1 LRYDC
6 RISCTNS
13 KALAPVEKFSEVK
26 AMSTNSS
33 EISLLLDQYREG
45 QAEAFGKLMALVYD
59 DLRRLAAWQLQTE
72 RQEHTLQPTAL
83 VHEAYLKLAGQNPVD
98 WQNKA
103 HFFALAA
110 QVMRHILVDHARAK
124 QRAKRGGG
132 QVSVALDEALELSHP
147 SEPGLVELDEALNTL
162 ARQDA
167 RKSRIV
173 ELRYFGGLSIEETAD
188 VLGVSPAT
196 VRREWTL
203 AKAWLR
209 CELDKGASA
218 D

>member
-1 LRYDC
+1 
-6 RISCTNS
+6 
-13 KALAPVEKFSEVK
+13 
-26 AMSTNSS
+26 MSTNSS
-33 EISLLLDQYREG
+33 EISLLLDQYRDG

-72 RQEHTLQPTAL
+72 RPDHTLQPTAL
-83 VHEAYLKLAGQNPVD
+83 VHEAYLKLAGQNPIE

-124 QRAKRGGG
+124 QRDKRGGG
-132 QVSVALDEALELSHP
+132 QTNVALDEAIKLSNT
-147 SEPGLVELDEALNTL
+147 SEPGLVELDEALSAL
-162 ARQDA
+162 AERDA

-173 ELRYFGGLSIEETAD
+173 ELRYFGGLSIEETAE
-188 VLGVSPAT
+188 VLGISPAT

-203 AKAWLR
+203 AKAWLQR
-209 CELDKGASA
+209 ELRKDAGVH
-218 D
+218 

>member
-1 LRYDC
+1 
-6 RISCTNS
+6 
-13 KALAPVEKFSEVK
+13 
-26 AMSTNSS
+26 MSTNSS
-33 EISLLLDQYREG
+33 EISLLLDRYRDG
-45 QAEAFGKLMALVYD
+45 QAEAFERLMELVYD

-72 RQEHTLQPTAL
+72 RSGHTLQPTAL
-83 VHEAYLKLAGQNPVD
+83 VHEAYLKLASQNPVE

-110 QVMRHILVDHARAK
+110 QVMRHILVDHARAR
-124 QRAKRGGG
+124 QRDKRGGG
-132 QVSVALDEALELSHP
+132 QISVALDEALELSRP
-147 SEPGLVELDEALNTL
+147 SEPGLVKLDEALSML

-188 VLGVSPAT
+188 VLGISPTT

-209 CELDKGASA
+209 RELGKDAGA

>member
-1 LRYDC
+1 
-6 RISCTNS
+6 
-13 KALAPVEKFSEVK
+13 
-26 AMSTNSS
+26 MSTNSS
-33 EISLLLDQYREG
+33 EISLLLDQYRDG
-45 QAEAFGKLMALVYD
+45 QAEAFGKLMGLVYD

-72 RQEHTLQPTAL
+72 RTEHTLQPTAL
-83 VHEAYLKLAGQNPVD
+83 VHEAYLKLADQNPVD

-124 QRAKRGGG
+124 QRDKRGGG
-132 QVSVALDEALELSHP
+132 QTSVPLDEALKLSRT

-162 ARQDA
+162 AGQDA

-188 VLGVSPAT
+188 VLGISPTT

-209 CELDKGASA
+209 RELSKGASA

>member
-1 LRYDC
+1 
-6 RISCTNS
+6 
-13 KALAPVEKFSEVK
+13 
-26 AMSTNSS
+26 MSRNSS

-59 DLRRLAAWQLQTE
+59 DLRRIAAWQLQTE
-72 RQEHTLQPTAL
+72 RSEHTLQPTAL
-83 VHEAYLKLAGQNPVD
+83 VHEAYLKLAVQNPVD

-110 QVMRHILVDHARAK
+110 QVMRHILVDHARGK
-124 QRAKRGGG
+124 QRVKRGGG
-132 QVSVALDEALELSHP
+132 QVSVSMDEALELSHP
-147 SEPGLVELDEALNTL
+147 SEPELVELDEALNTL
-162 ARQDA
+162 ARQDE
-167 RKSRIV
+167 RKSRVV

-188 VLGVSPAT
+188 ALGISPAT

-209 CELDKGASA
+209 LELSKDAAAG
-218 D
+218 

>member
-1 LRYDC
+1 
-6 RISCTNS
+6 
-13 KALAPVEKFSEVK
+13 
-26 AMSTNSS
+26 MSTNSS

-45 QAEAFGKLMALVYD
+45 QPEAFGKLMALVYD

-83 VHEAYLKLAGQNPVD
+83 VHEAYLKLSGQNPVD

-110 QVMRHILVDHARAK
+110 QVMRHILVDHART
-124 QRAKRGGG
+124 RHRDKRGGG
-132 QVSVALDEALELSHP
+132 QDCVALDDALNLSHP

-162 ARQDA
+162 AQQDA
-167 RKSRIV
+167 RKCRIV
-173 ELRYFGGLSIEETAD
+173 ELRYFGGLSIDETAD

-209 CELDKGASA
+209 CELDKGANA
-218 D
+218 G

>member
-1 LRYDC
+1 
-6 RISCTNS
+6 
-13 KALAPVEKFSEVK
+13 
-26 AMSTNSS
+26 MSTNSS
-33 EISLLLDQYREG
+33 EISLLLDQYRDG
-45 QAEAFGKLMALVYD
+45 RPEAFGKLMALVYD

-72 RQEHTLQPTAL
+72 RPEHTLQPTAL

-98 WQNKA
+98 WRNKS

-110 QVMRHILVDHARAK
+110 QVMRHILVDHARAR
-124 QRAKRGGG
+124 QRDKRGGG
-132 QVSVALDEALELSHP
+132 QAGVSLDEALDLSHP
-147 SEPGLVELDEALNTL
+147 NEPGLVELDEALNAL

-173 ELRYFGGLSIEETAD
+173 ELRYFGGLSIEETAGL
-188 VLGVSPAT
+188 LGISPAT

-209 CELDKGASA
+209 HELGKGAGA
-218 D
+218 G

>member
-1 LRYDC
+1 
-6 RISCTNS
+6 
-13 KALAPVEKFSEVK
+13 
-26 AMSTNSS
+26 MSRNSS

-59 DLRRLAAWQLQTE
+59 DLRRIAAWQLQTE
-72 RQEHTLQPTAL
+72 RSEHTLQPTAL
-83 VHEAYLKLAGQNPVD
+83 VHEAYLKLAVQNPVD

-110 QVMRHILVDHARAK
+110 QVMRRILVDHARGK
-124 QRAKRGGG
+124 QRVKRGGG
-132 QVSVALDEALELSHP
+132 QVSVSMDEALELSHP
-147 SEPGLVELDEALNTL
+147 SEPELVELDEALNTL
-162 ARQDA
+162 ARQDE
-167 RKSRIV
+167 RKSRVV

-188 VLGVSPAT
+188 ALGISPAT

-209 CELDKGASA
+209 LELSKDAAAG
-218 D
+218 

>member
-1 LRYDC
+1 
-6 RISCTNS
+6 
-13 KALAPVEKFSEVK
+13 
-26 AMSTNSS
+26 
-33 EISLLLDQYREG
+33 
-45 QAEAFGKLMALVYD
+45 
-59 DLRRLAAWQLQTE
+59 
-72 RQEHTLQPTAL
+72 
-83 VHEAYLKLAGQNPVD
+83 
-98 WQNKA
+98 
-103 HFFALAA
+103 
-110 QVMRHILVDHARAK
+110 
-124 QRAKRGGG
+124 
-132 QVSVALDEALELSHP
+132 
-147 SEPGLVELDEALNTL
+147 LDEALNTL

>member
-1 LRYDC
+1 
-6 RISCTNS
+6 
-13 KALAPVEKFSEVK
+13 
-26 AMSTNSS
+26 MSTNSS
-33 EISLLLDQYREG
+33 EISLLLDQYRDG
-45 QAEAFGKLMALVYD
+45 QAEAFGQLMTLVYD

-72 RQEHTLQPTAL
+72 RSEHTLQPTAL
-83 VHEAYLKLAGQNPVD
+83 VHEAFLKLAGQSPVE
-98 WQNKA
+98 WQNKS

-110 QVMRHILVDHARAK
+110 QVMRHILVDHARTK
-124 QRAKRGGG
+124 QREKRGGG
-132 QVSVALDEALELSHP
+132 QISVSLDETLSLSHP

-162 ARQDA
+162 AAQDA

-188 VLGVSPAT
+188 VLGISPTT

-209 CELDKGASA
+209 REIGKDASA
-218 D
+218 C

>member
-1 LRYDC
+1 L
-6 RISCTNS
+6 ILFENN
-13 KALAPVEKFSEVK
+13 KEVK
-26 AMSTNSS
+26 AMSANSS
-33 EISLLLDQYREG
+33 EISLLLDQYRDG
-45 QAEAFGKLMALVYD
+45 HAEAFEKLMGLVYD
-59 DLRRLAAWQLQTE
+59 DLRRLAAWQMQTE
-72 RQEHTLQPTAL
+72 RPEHTLQPTAL

-103 HFFALAA
+103 HFFALAT
-110 QVMRHILVDHARAK
+110 QVMRHILVDHARTK
-124 QRAKRGGG
+124 QRDKRGGG
-132 QVSVALDEALELSHP
+132 QVIVALDEALKSSHP
-147 SEPGLVELDEALNTL
+147 GEPDLVELDEALSVL
-162 ARQDA
+162 AEQDP

-188 VLGVSPAT
+188 VLEISPTT

-209 CELDKGASA
+209 RQLGKDASA

>member
-1 LRYDC
+1 
-6 RISCTNS
+6 
-13 KALAPVEKFSEVK
+13 
-26 AMSTNSS
+26 MSTNSS

-45 QAEAFGKLMALVYD
+45 KAEAFGKLMALVYD
-59 DLRRLAAWQLQTE
+59 DLRRIAAWQLQTE
-72 RQEHTLQPTAL
+72 RSEHTLQPTAL

-110 QVMRHILVDHARAK
+110 QVMRHILVDHARGK

-132 QVSVALDEALELSHP
+132 QVSVSMDEALDLSHP

-162 ARQDA
+162 ARQDE
-167 RKSRIV
+167 RKCRVV

-188 VLGVSPAT
+188 ALGISPAT

-209 CELDKGASA
+209 CELGKDAG
-218 D
+218 

>member
-1 LRYDC
+1 
-6 RISCTNS
+6 
-13 KALAPVEKFSEVK
+13 
-26 AMSTNSS
+26 MSTNSS
-33 EISLLLDQYREG
+33 EISLLLDQYRDG
-45 QAEAFGKLMALVYD
+45 QAEAFERLMELVYD

-72 RQEHTLQPTAL
+72 RPGHTLQPTAL
-83 VHEAYLKLAGQNPVD
+83 VHEAYLKLAGQNPVE

-110 QVMRHILVDHARAK
+110 QVMRHILVDHARAR
-124 QRAKRGGG
+124 QRDKRGGG
-132 QVSVALDEALELSHP
+132 QAGVAMDEALELSHP
-147 SEPGLVELDEALNTL
+147 NEPGLVELDEALSIL

-173 ELRYFGGLSIEETAD
+173 ELRYFGGLRIEETAE
-188 VLGVSPAT
+188 VLGISPTT

-209 CELDKGASA
+209 RELGKDAG
-218 D
+218 

>member
-1 LRYDC
+1 
-6 RISCTNS
+6 
-13 KALAPVEKFSEVK
+13 
-26 AMSTNSS
+26 MSTNSS

-72 RQEHTLQPTAL
+72 RSEHTLQPTAL

-110 QVMRHILVDHARAK
+110 QVMRHILVDHARSK
-124 QRAKRGGG
+124 HRDKRGGG
-132 QVSVALDEALELSHP
+132 QPSATLDEALNLSHP
-147 SEPGLVELDEALNTL
+147 NENEPGLIELDEALTTL
-162 ARQDA
+162 ARQDE

-188 VLGVSPAT
+188 LLEISTAT

-209 CELDKGASA
+209 CECSNTSCSVSEMTTGRALWRIANVSFQA
-218 D
+218 RHNL